1 MSVTEHVDALRAK
14 HAEIDRMIQ
23 EEEHRP
29 HPDDNALAELKRQ
42 KLRIKDEIAGLNRS
56 AGSA

>member
-1 MSVTEHVDALRAK
+1 MSVIEHVDALRSK

-29 HPDDNALAELKRQ
+29 HPDDMLITELKRQ
-42 KLRIKDEIAGLNRS
+42 KLRIKDQLALLVRQ
-56 AGSA
+56 

>member
-1 MSVTEHVDALRAK
+1 MSVIEHVDALRSK

-29 HPDDNALAELKRQ
+29 HPDDGALAELKRQ
-42 KLRIKDEIAGLNRS
+42 KLRIKDEIAVLNCEPGN
-56 AGSA
+56 A

>member
-1 MSVTEHVDALRAK
+1 MSVIEHVDALRSK

-29 HPDDNALAELKRQ
+29 HPDDGALAELKRQ
-42 KLRIKDEIAGLNRS
+42 KLRIKDEIAVLNREPGN
-56 AGSA
+56 A

>member
-1 MSVTEHVDALRAK
+1 MSVIEQWNLPVK

-29 HPDDNALAELKRQ
+29 HPDDGALAELKRQ
-42 KLRIKDEIAGLNRS
+42 KLRIKDEIAVLNREPGN
-56 AGSA
+56 A

>member
-14 HAEIDRMIQ
+14 HAELENLIQ

-29 HPDDNALAELKRQ
+29 HPDDLVLAELKRQ
-42 KLRIKDEIAGLNRS
+42 KLRIKDQIATLSRQ
-56 AGSA
+56 

>member
-1 MSVTEHVDALRAK
+1 MSVIEHVDALRSK

-29 HPDDNALAELKRQ
+29 HPDEGALAELKRQ
-42 KLRIKDEIAGLNRS
+42 KLRIKDEIAVLNREPGN
-56 AGSA
+56 A